1 MPPLPQLPPPKALDP
16 AQALEL
22 RLRWL
27 EALLF
32 GVRAGRDGKEKLVE
46 KAGAGGET
54 LVRSAGELQRR
65 MDEIIQ
71 AHDSLRRFVDHCE
84 CLSTTL
90 ERILESHN
98 TSTHSHRSAAWSL
111 IDAWLRT

>member
-1 MPPLPQLPPPKALDP
+1 MEDVFESVLLPVQRYLRRAIWVSVWR
-16 AQALEL
+16 
-22 RLRWL
+22 RLRRS
-27 EALLF
+27 EI
-32 GVRAGRDGKEKLVE
+32 VRFWRDGKEKLVE

-90 ERILESHN
+90 ERILESHI
-98 TSTHSHRSAAWSL
+98 TSTHSRRSATWPF
-111 IDAWLRT
+111 IDA